1 MEPVRHSGHESA
13 ESCEQELAYNAEA
26 PRRYPYFFQP
36 YAFSPI
42 RLSLP
47 DCKRLM
53 FSRCA

>member
-1 MEPVRHSGHESA
+1 MEPVRQYNRDSA

-26 PRRYPYFFQP
+26 LRRYPYFFRP

-47 DCKRLM
+47 DCSRLM